1 MPIAKDALKKL
12 RSHYS
17 ANKESLP
24 SQQKIADMS
33 GLSESTVQRALSNS
47 TDSIK
52 FETVMRIAPVIGMT
66 TEDLGISDEAVAA
79 MDNDDMRA
87 LVIALREINIRELA
101 SQRDADDTRWRERLD
116 SDQKKHHELIKLL
129 NAQHASEIASI
140 SAAHNEEMK
149 RCRERHDEHV
159 SQIHSMYDRQME
171 SMRSANARQMEMM
184 LDGHSKQIEAVQRV
198 DQAQQ
203 DSVQRMANAQMAA
216 DEKSKDF
223 LKKEIG
229 QRDSRI
235 EALDKR
241 DRVKNIIIFS
251 LIAMIF
257 LLFIVDFF
265 LPSIGWIRRITST
278 LFSFHTFA

>member
-1 MPIAKDALKKL
+1 MPIAKEALKKL

-17 ANKESLP
+17 SNKDSMP

-33 GLSESTVQRALSNS
+33 GLSESTVQRALSNG

-101 SQRDADDTRWRERLD
+101 AQRDADDTRWRERLD

-129 NAQHASEIASI
+129 SAQHASEIANI
-140 SAAHNEEMK
+140 SASHNDEMK

-159 SQIHSMYDRQME
+159 AQIHQMYDRQME
-171 SMRSANARQMEMM
+171 SMRQANAKQMEMM
-184 LDGHSKQIEAVQRV
+184 LEGHAKQIQAIQTV
-198 DQAQQ
+198 DAAQQ
-203 DSVQRMANAQMAA
+203 EAVQRMANTQMSA

-223 LKKEIG
+223 LKKEID

-235 EALDKR
+235 MALDKR
-241 DRVKNIIIFS
+241 DKVKNAIIFS
-251 LIAMIF
+251 LIAMVF
-257 LLFIVDFF
+257 LLFFIDFMM
-265 LPSIGWIRRITST
+265 PHAGWIRRITST
-278 LFSFHTFA
+278 LLSYHTFG